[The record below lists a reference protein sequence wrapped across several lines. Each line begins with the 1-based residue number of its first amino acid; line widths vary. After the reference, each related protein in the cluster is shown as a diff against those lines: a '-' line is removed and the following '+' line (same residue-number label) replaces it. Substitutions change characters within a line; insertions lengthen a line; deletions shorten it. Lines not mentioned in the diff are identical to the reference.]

1 MRQKVRKLGKI
12 SIRGK
17 VRVRVKIMVGWSVCQ
32 SVTEDRN
39 ETNRKD
45 KVVTM
50 LEQVAT
56 FGQRQYNQSTIN
68 NQ

>member
-56 FGQRQYNQSTIN
+56 FGQRKYNQ
-68 NQ
+68 